1 MEAIVYFRL
10 TYKYGP
16 MNANLSECHVF
27 IIGSWSYG
35 QWSSYDPN
43 YGLIDPNQGLISVQN
58 ECPMEQVGHFQAR
71 QTEAPTE
78 VPGPTEAPGPT
89 TESGPSPTELI
100 IVTNGAT
107 SP

>member
-27 IIGSWSYG
+27 IIGAF
-35 QWSSYDPN
+35 PN
-43 YGLIDPNQGLISVQN
+43 YYLGWDGLFSVQN

-71 QTEAPTE
+71 QTK
-78 VPGPTEAPGPT
+78 APGPT
-89 TESGPSPTELI
+89 DSPADE
-100 IVTNGAT
+100 AFWE
-107 SP
+107 